1 MIKYM
6 FLYIYFL
13 FQILTN
19 YYLYYVDS
27 LAKLVEYGDENDD
40 SEEPAFTKRTQQ
52 AVPKPFWA
60 V

>member
-1 MIKYM
+1 M

-19 YYLYYVDS
+19 YYLYYVDT

-40 SEEPAFTKRTQQ
+40 SEGLAFTKRTQQ